1 MRCGRDALRRLHGA
15 QTSSFTA
22 GITNPILFA
31 GQGLRYR
38 KLEVILTTT
47 IDKLGKAGE
56 TVKVAPGHFRNH
68 LMPKLLAVP
77 NIEKYAFLIREQRKL
92 YQREEAE
99 VVTEVSKT
107 EDDAVQ
113 DQQKE
118 DKMKEYQ
125 TAAKRLDNALLLGN
139 AQYVL
144 QKEPPVIVRYF
155 SKDAGLF
162 AGKRDD
168 MSRSHQCGL
177 HKNRDG
183 DSNIFVG
190 GIPFKTNNFEG
201 QSSIKDLDVFK
212 ISSLGLVKTSISRKA
227 TKMSIP
233 MAGMGFNSTLSWM
246 QAAPRRCFS
255 SNSDLPPHQEI
266 GMPSLSPTMT
276 EGNIAR
282 WLKKEGDKVSPGE
295 VLCEVETDKAT
306 VEMECMEEGYIAKI
320 IHGDGAKD
328 IKVVMP
334 FPIVKLYDILACKPT
349 KVIAITVEEEDD
361 IAKFKDYEVSTAAA
375 PAEVKAPSE
384 PTSPVKEEQEPVKA
398 PEPKVSKTEEVSRTD
413 DRIFSS
419 PLARKLA
426 EDNNV
431 PLSSIKGT
439 GPDGRILKADIEDYL
454 GVPKTKEAA
463 AVQALAYVDIPNSQI
478 RKVTAS
484 RLLLSKQTIPHYY
497 LTVDTCVDKLMELRG
512 QLNSLQEASGGKRI
526 SVNDLVIKAAA
537 LALRKVPQCNSS
549 WMNDFIRRYH
559 NVNINVAVQTD
570 NGLFVPVIRD
580 ADKKGLST
588 IAEEVKLLAQ
598 KAKDNS
604 LKPEDYEGGTFT
616 VSNLGGP
623 FGIKQFCAIINPPQS
638 GILAVGS
645 AEKRVIPGA
654 GPDQFEFG
662 SFMSVTLSCDH
673 RVIDGAIGAEWLK
686 AFKGYIENPYS
697 MLL

>member
-1 MRCGRDALRRLHGA
+1 MTIASQMLRH
-15 QTSSFTA
+15 S
-22 GITNPILFA
+22 
-31 GQGLRYR
+31 R
-38 KLEVILTTT
+38 K
-47 IDKLGKAGE
+47 
-56 TVKVAPGHFRNH
+56 
-68 LMPKLLAVP
+68 
-77 NIEKYAFLIREQRKL
+77 
-92 YQREEAE
+92 
-99 VVTEVSKT
+99 
-107 EDDAVQ
+107 
-113 DQQKE
+113 
-118 DKMKEYQ
+118 
-125 TAAKRLDNALLLGN
+125 LGN

-144 QKEPPVIVRYF
+144 QNEPPVIVRYF
-155 SKDAGLF
+155 SKDVGMF
-162 AGKRDD
+162 VGKRDD
-168 MSRSHQCGL
+168 MSRRHQCGL

-183 DSNIFVG
+183 DSNISVR
-190 GIPFKTNNFEG
+190 GIPFKTNSFEG
-201 QSSIKDLDVFK
+201 QSSMKDLDVFK

-233 MAGMGFNSTLSWM
+233 MAGMGFNSTLSCM
-246 QAAPRRCFS
+246 QATPRRCFS

-320 IHGDGAKD
+320 IRGDGAKD
-328 IKVVMP
+328 IKVGE
-334 FPIVKLYDILACKPT
+334 
-349 KVIAITVEEEDD
+349 VIAIMVEEEDD
-361 IAKFKDYEVSTAAA
+361 IAKFKDHEVSTAAA

-384 PTSPVKEEQEPVKA
+384 PTSPVKEEQEPVQA
-398 PEPKVSKTEEVSRTD
+398 PEPKVSKTEEVSHTD

-454 GVPKTKEAA
+454 ASTAKGVSKTKEAA
-463 AVQALAYVDIPNSQI
+463 AAQALAYVDIPNSQI

-497 LTVDTCVDKLMELRG
+497 LTVDTRVDKLMELRG
-512 QLNSLQEASGGKRI
+512 QLNSFQEASGGKRI

-549 WMNDFIRRYH
+549 WMNDFIRQYH
-559 NVNINVAVQTD
+559 NVNINVAVQTE

-588 IAEEVKLLAQ
+588 IAEEVKHLAQ